1 MFQKIEHDLIL
12 ILAGPQLPQTCDHP
26 SIVQSPDGQG
36 VILLGC
42 FENGEPTDA
51 IYELVNTQ
59 NKGLMWEKM
68 SQKLKYPR
76 YDTVAMLI
84 PDELVNC
91 S

>member
-1 MFQKIEHDLIL
+1 M
-12 ILAGPQLPQTCDHP
+12 
-26 SIVQSPDGQG
+26 
-36 VILLGC
+36 LGC

-51 IYELVNTQ
+51 VYELVNTED
-59 NKGLMWEKM
+59 NGLMWEKM